1 MTSADTSDTVEM
13 RQLGALEALL
23 LLAAQPMPLATL
35 AAAIGASEAHTDGLL
50 RQLQDEYA
58 GRAPGSREHGFE
70 LREAGGGW
78 RMYTNPHFSEIVT
91 AFVVAE
97 QSGKLSVPAL
107 ETLAV
112 IAYRQPVS
120 RAQIAAIRG
129 VNVDSVVRTLLA
141 RGLIEE
147 VGTSVSGAG
156 LYGTTGRFLEAMG
169 MNSLA
174 ELAPLAP
181 YLPEESEIDEV
192 AKEIE

>member
-1 MTSADTSDTVEM
+1 MSTENFDE

-23 LLAAQPMPLATL
+23 FVASSPMPLVDL
-35 AAAIGASEAHTDGLL
+35 AHALGVSEAETSRLL
-50 RQLQDEYA
+50 HYLREEYA
-58 GRAPGSREHGFE
+58 GEHGGRERGFV

-78 RMYTNPHFSEIVT
+78 RMYTNSHYGDIVSAYIT
-91 AFVVAE
+91 RE
-97 QSGKLSVPAL
+97 HSGKLSTPAL

-129 VNVDSVVRTLLA
+129 VNVDTVVRTLCA
-141 RGLIEE
+141 RGLTEE
-147 VGTSVSGAG
+147 VGRSVSGAA
-156 LYGTTGRFLEAMG
+156 LYGTTARFLEVMG
-169 MNSLA
+169 MNSLD

-181 YLPEESEIDEV
+181 YLPDEADIDDV